1 MWHIFP
7 HGGHMEIESL
17 RLDFQTL
24 IITKP
29 QNNSRA
35 YQRRKKKKKKKNQK
49 NLGSVRDLGC
59 ALPGSRDPS
68 RALPGSRQGS
78 QKKKKKNTLAIRKNS
93 LKKEKKRKE
102 KPNNIATLDR
112 PPQNNSPDP
121 NTSKSIR
128 SKPINEDG
136 KRKSRPETTQQKYTI
151 QTNQRG

>member
-1 MWHIFP
+1 
-7 HGGHMEIESL
+7 MEIESL

-35 YQRRKKKKKKKNQK
+35 YQRGKKKKKKKNHK
-49 NLGSVRDLGC
+49 NLGRERDLGC
-59 ALPGSRDPS
+59 
-68 RALPGSRQGS
+68 ALPGSRQGS

-112 PPQNNSPDP
+112 PPQNNSP
-121 NTSKSIR
+121 
-128 SKPINEDG
+128 
-136 KRKSRPETTQQKYTI
+136 
-151 QTNQRG
+151 TNQRRWKKKIKTRNYTTKIYDPN

>member
-35 YQRRKKKKKKKNQK
+35 YQRRKKKKKKKKNQK

-59 ALPGSRDPS
+59 ALPGSR
-68 RALPGSRQGS
+68 QGS
-78 QKKKKKNTLAIRKNS
+78 QKKKKKEHACNKKELPKKR
-93 LKKEKKRKE
+93 KEKKRKT
-102 KPNNIATLDR
+102 K
-112 PPQNNSPDP
+112 QHC
-121 NTSKSIR
+121 NTRSTASKQFAR
-128 SKPINEDG
+128 SKY
-136 KRKSRPETTQQKYTI
+136 Q
-151 QTNQRG
+151 